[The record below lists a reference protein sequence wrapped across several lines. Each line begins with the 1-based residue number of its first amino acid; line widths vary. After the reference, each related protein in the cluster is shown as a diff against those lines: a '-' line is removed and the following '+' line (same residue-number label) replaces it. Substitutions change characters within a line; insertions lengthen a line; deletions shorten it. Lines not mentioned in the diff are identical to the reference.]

1 MILNRLRAWRE
12 RGWTPIDAA
21 AYAEAWQRFGGSVA
35 THPQVVER
43 LAGLAGIPVRYLG
56 WLEQGELQA
65 ALPAWGRHLALSKD
79 VLKRHGQRGL
89 FDLGNAEIILPAA
102 PAIQLPLRHQARY
115 VSALNAAQFNTLREQ
130 PEGLALAREPEAY
143 SKKFRYN
150 QRREQRLLEEAGG
163 VIRPMLELSA
173 SEQAT
178 IYAEL
183 FQRRWGFEATGKD
196 HLAEVF
202 ALLREF
208 MTGSLIYLQ
217 DQPVAIQILYRV
229 EAPQWVSLEYIN
241 GGVDPQNREFSPGS
255 VLSFV
260 NTQNAWNEARALGK
274 PLRYSFGRADRE
286 YKDRWC
292 NRQPVYQV

>member
-1 MILNRLRAWRE
+1 MLSYLRAWRE

-21 AYAEAWQRFGGSVA
+21 LYAQAWSEFGGSVA

-43 LAGLAGIPVRYLG
+43 LAALANIPVRYLG
-56 WLEQGELQA
+56 WFEQGCLRA
-65 ALPAWGRHLALSKD
+65 AIPTWGAHLALSKE
-79 VLKRHGQRGL
+79 VLKQQGRRGL
-89 FDLGNAEIILPAA
+89 FDLGNAEIILPVTPGA
-102 PAIQLPLRHQARY
+102 QVPLRHRARY
-115 VSALNAAQFNTLREQ
+115 VSELNATVFSGLREQ
-130 PEGLALAREPEAY
+130 AEGLALAREPEQY

-163 VIRPMLELSA
+163 VVRPMLELSA
-173 SEQAT
+173 AEQAV
-178 IYAEL
+178 IYADL
-183 FQRRWGFEATGKD
+183 FQRRWGFEATSKA

-202 ALLREF
+202 SLLRDF
-208 MTGSLIYLQ
+208 MTGSLIYLN
-217 DQPVAIQILYRV
+217 DQPVAIQVLYRV

-255 VLSFV
+255 VLSLI
-260 NTQNAWNEARALGK
+260 NTQTAWAEARALGK

-292 NRQPVYQV
+292 NRMPIYQV